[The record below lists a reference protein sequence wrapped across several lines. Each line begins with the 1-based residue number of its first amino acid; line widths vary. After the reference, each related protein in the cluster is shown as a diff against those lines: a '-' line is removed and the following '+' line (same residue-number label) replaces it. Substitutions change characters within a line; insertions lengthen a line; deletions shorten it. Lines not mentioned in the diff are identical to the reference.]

1 MINVSVI
8 VPIYNVGKYIER
20 CAESLLSQ
28 TMKSGIEFIFV
39 DDAATD
45 NSIDI
50 LKTVIARHPERKDQV
65 KLLTHPVNK
74 GLPAARNTGM
84 DAAEGEYIYHCDSDD
99 YIEADM
105 LRKMYMATLTRGA
118 DIVWC
123 DWYLTFPHNERY
135 MSQPM
140 RSTQFSAV
148 RSMLDGTMKY
158 NVWNKIVRKK
168 LYTDNGIR
176 FPEGHSM
183 GEDMT
188 MIRLMSRAVRGA
200 YVHEAFYHYVKSDV
214 AMSSGSLSDRALADL
229 KFNTDE
235 TIGYLKSVF
244 GKGLTEGIALFK
256 LNVKLPF
263 LLTGSIKDYRRWQE
277 WYPEADK
284 YIWNNTRLSF
294 RIKLLQQFAAWG
306 IYPAI
311 WVYFNVF
318 QRFMYGVIYK

>member
-65 KLLTHPVNK
+65 KLLTHPVNR

-99 YIEADM
+99 YVEADM

-140 RSTQFSAV
+140 RSTQFAAV

-158 NVWNKIVRKK
+158 NV
-168 LYTDNGIR
+168 
-176 FPEGHSM
+176 
-183 GEDMT
+183 
-188 MIRLMSRAVRGA
+188 
-200 YVHEAFYHYVKSDV
+200 
-214 AMSSGSLSDRALADL
+214 
-229 KFNTDE
+229 
-235 TIGYLKSVF
+235 
-244 GKGLTEGIALFK
+244 
-256 LNVKLPF
+256 
-263 LLTGSIKDYRRWQE
+263 
-277 WYPEADK
+277 
-284 YIWNNTRLSF
+284 
-294 RIKLLQQFAAWG
+294 
-306 IYPAI
+306 
-311 WVYFNVF
+311 
-318 QRFMYGVIYK
+318 